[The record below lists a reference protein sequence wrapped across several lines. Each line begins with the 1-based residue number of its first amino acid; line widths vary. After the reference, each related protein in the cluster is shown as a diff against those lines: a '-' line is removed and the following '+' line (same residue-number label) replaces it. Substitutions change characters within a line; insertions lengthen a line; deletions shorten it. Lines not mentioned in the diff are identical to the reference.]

1 VGDFRLDLRL
11 RGAKHNAMLSKW
23 KANVSAVG
31 AFLLAVITWL
41 AFFGVDARTIRAQL
55 TTHYIFLIAALIC
68 TFLFV
73 LSLRYLWRVTRVTPE
88 NIHLKIRQWLDTFN
102 VSHRVVPFE
111 PWYFRYDITYWGY
124 VFFVG
129 RPKTGSGRVLY
140 IELRSSVIADFSK
153 AFNALSDLEKRR
165 LQAEIALEIARA
177 KISISVHK
185 EDYSDFS
192 ITRTL
197 PINPKLSETDFF
209 NTMVE
214 VYYGAAIVWNSF
226 GLQLDKAPVEIKP
239 PLLTSETQA
248 PR

>member
-1 VGDFRLDLRL
+1 
-11 RGAKHNAMLSKW
+11 MLSKW

-111 PWYFRYDITYWGY
+111 PWYLDMISLIGDTYFLLDDQKLAADASY
-124 VFFVG
+124 ISNSEV
-129 RPKTGSGRVLY
+129 VL
-140 IELRSSVIADFSK
+140 
-153 AFNALSDLEKRR
+153 
-165 LQAEIALEIARA
+165 
-177 KISISVHK
+177 
-185 EDYSDFS
+185 
-192 ITRTL
+192 L
-197 PINPKLSETDFF
+197 PIS
-209 NTMVE
+209 
-214 VYYGAAIVWNSF
+214 AR
-226 GLQLDKAPVEIKP
+226 
-239 PLLTSETQA
+239 LLTRCQIWRNEGYK
-248 PR
+248 PK